1 MLNSLIFKK
10 KKLVFSLF
18 PKSFT
23 FLTLFKPFGKP
34 FHKLGPS
41 TSNLRFPILDILDLG
56 TSKLVESKDLSFCLS
71 GISEI
76 GMSLS
81 DMYFG
86 PYPSLHLNISNNIL

>member
-1 MLNSLIFKK
+1 MFF

-18 PKSFT
+18 PKFFT
-23 FLTLFKPFGKP
+23 FLTLLKHSGKP

-56 TSKLVESKDLSFCLS
+56 TYKLVESEDLSFRLS

-76 GMSLS
+76 DMSLS

-86 PYPSLHLNISNNIL
+86 LYPNLH